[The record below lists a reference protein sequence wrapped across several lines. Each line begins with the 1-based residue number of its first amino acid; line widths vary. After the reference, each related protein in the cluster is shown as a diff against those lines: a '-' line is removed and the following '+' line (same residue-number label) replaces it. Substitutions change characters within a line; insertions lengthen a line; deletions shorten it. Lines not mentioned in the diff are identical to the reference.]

1 MTDTLPPEA
10 GLPLHVEQLW
20 TYPIK
25 SCAGL
30 RLPSAVLFDTGL
42 EWDRTWMVVDEDGEF
57 VSQRECPRMALV
69 HPRFHLG
76 QLELRAPGMLPL
88 HIALDLRGERR
99 RVRVWDDEVDAWDM
113 GDAAALWFTEF
124 LMPQLGAAVDRLRLV
139 RFDDAQRRLSSP
151 RWTGGIEAPNRFSD
165 GFPLLVL
172 SLASLDDLNARLQ
185 ALGLAPVGIERF
197 RPNLVLGGL
206 EPHDEDRLGAIWLE
220 SAGVQVQL
228 QPVKPCA
235 RCSIPDI
242 DPATAASHPAVSETL
257 RRYRQDR
264 RLMGAVTFGMNAIVR
279 AGAGTWLHEGT
290 PGRGDWNSWDD

>member
-1 MTDTLPPEA
+1 MTDTLPADE

-25 SCAGL
+25 SCAGI

-57 VSQRECPRMALV
+57 LSQRERPRMALV

-88 HIALDLRGERR
+88 HVALDLRGTPC
-99 RVRVWDDEVDAWDM
+99 RVRVWDDEVNAWDM

-124 LMPQLGAAVDRLRLV
+124 LMPELGAAVARLRLV

-151 RWTGGIEAPNRFSD
+151 RWTAGIEAPNRFSD
-165 GFPLLVL
+165 GFPVLVL
-172 SLASLDDLNARLQ
+172 SSASLADLNARLQ
-185 ALGLAPVGIERF
+185 ALGQAPVGIERF
-197 RPNLVLGGL
+197 RPNVVLGGL
-206 EPHDEDRLGAIWLE
+206 EPHDEDRLGAIWL
-220 SAGVQVQL
+220 SPPGAQVQL

-235 RCSIPDI
+235 RCSIPDV
-242 DPATAASHPAVSETL
+242 DPATAEVQTRVSDTL
-257 RRYRQDR
+257 RGYRQDR

-279 AGAGTWLHEGT
+279 HGAGAWLHEGT
-290 PGRGDWNSWDD
+290 QGKGAWNSWDD